1 MLEMECKSEEE
12 AKKSEWRGGNLK
24 HLDIIRGEFQTRVE
38 IGMLKFFHFYWVI
51 FSEGVRYSSISL
63 SFWTCA

>member
-24 HLDIIRGEFQTRVE
+24 HLDSIRGKFQNS
-38 IGMLKFFHFYWVI
+38 FFQMAGL
-51 FSEGVRYSSISL
+51 EKL
-63 SFWTCA
+63 